1 MKIITLK
8 MKEEDMALINEAK
21 LLIDTRFK
29 VSRHRLIKE
38 AVKVGLSQL
47 VQEIKQDHVVVD
59 SF

>member
-47 VQEIKQDHVVVD
+47 VQEIKPDHELLD
-59 SF
+59 SV